1 MSAAADAL
9 REAAAAALAAI
20 EGLGRV
26 YDAPPLQAALP
37 YALVSIDAESDW
49 SHKSGAGRELRL
61 AASLFDKAERPLRLR
76 ALVTEAEAVLAQL
89 GSVPGSWQLVSMQ
102 YLRTRIV
109 RDAAGGWAGIVELRV
124 RMLAP

>member
-1 MSAAADAL
+1 MSGAGDTL
-9 REAAAAALAAI
+9 RDAAAAALAAI
-20 EGLGRV
+20 EGLGRI

-61 AASLFDKAERPLRLR
+61 AASLFDKGERPLRLR
-76 ALVTEAEAVLAQL
+76 ALISEAEQALALL
-89 GSVPGSWQLVSMQ
+89 GGAIGSWQLVSMR

-109 RDAAGGWAGIVELRV
+109 RDAAGVWAGVVEFRA
-124 RMLAP
+124 RMLAL